1 VNPSTVYVG
10 LNFLGWLVFTL
21 IFTVNQVYYVTVV
34 GMTPFQLVLVGT
46 ILEAS
51 VFLFEVPTGV
61 VADVKSRRLSV
72 VIGYIIMGCGFVLE
86 GTVPL
91 FWSVAV
97 AQVLW
102 GLGYTFTS
110 GASEAWIADEVG
122 ESAAGEIYLRGSQWA
137 NIGALVA
144 IPFSVLLGN
153 IRITLPIVS
162 GGIALIGL
170 GVLLALVME
179 EDGFTP
185 LPPGERTTWSRMGDT
200 ISLGRKMV
208 QRQPVLLNLLGIGF
222 ILGFYSEGLDRLWTP
237 HLLGNF
243 IFPFQDT
250 LTVVTWFGIIRGVR
264 LLLSFMAIHQ
274 VRRRLDLQRARLIA
288 RLSRWINGL
297 IIVALLGFGLTHS
310 FWLALALFWVIGTL
324 RNIDDPLYT
333 ALVNHK
339 VDDSKVRATL
349 LSVSSQ
355 ANAIG
360 QITGGPAVGWVGNL
374 SIRAA
379 LFVSALFLS
388 PVIPLYTRVLR
399 KDNGEV
405 VNPPLD

>member
-1 VNPSTVYVG
+1 MNPSTVYVG
-10 LNFLGWLVFTL
+10 LNFLGSLFFAL

-34 GMTPFQLVLVGT
+34 GMTPFQLVLIGT

-61 VADVKSRRLSV
+61 VADVKSRRLSI

-86 GTVPL
+86 GIVPF
-91 FWSVAV
+91 FWSVAI

-102 GLGYTFTS
+102 GLGFTFTS

-122 ESAAGEIYLRGSQWA
+122 EASVGEIYLRGSRWG
-137 NIGALVA
+137 NVGALIA
-144 IPFSVLLGN
+144 IPFSVFLGDV
-153 IRITLPIVS
+153 RITLPIVS
-162 GGIALIGL
+162 GGVSLIGL
-170 GVLLALVME
+170 GVLLALVMRE
-179 EDGFTP
+179 EGFTP
-185 LPPGERTTWSRMGDT
+185 LPIGERTTWGRVGDT

-208 QRQPVLLNLLGIGF
+208 QRQPILLNLLGIGF

-243 IFPFQDT
+243 TFPFQEI

-264 LLLSFMAIHQ
+264 LMISFMAIHQ
-274 VRRRLDLQRARLIA
+274 VRRRLDLQQTSLIG
-288 RLSRWINGL
+288 RLSRGINAL
-297 IIVALLGFGLTHS
+297 IIAALLGFGLTRS
-310 FWLALALFWVIGTL
+310 FWLALLLFWAIGTL
-324 RNIDDPLYT
+324 RNINDPLYT
-333 ALVNHK
+333 ALVIRK

-379 LFVSALFLS
+379 LVVSALLLS
-388 PVIPLYTRVLR
+388 PVVPLYTRVLR
-399 KDNGEV
+399 KD
-405 VNPPLD
+405 DS